1 MTGFA
6 DVETITIAALQLQ
19 FPSARVLTT
28 NPADLESVLPVVRV
42 TRIGGTGSALTLD
55 DCLVNVEVFA
65 ALRPDAKTLAN
76 QIRSYL
82 TFKLPGYRYLGAVVA
97 NVLTSVGPS
106 ERPYGNANVSRIG
119 ATYQITLHNQF

>member
-6 DVETITIAALQLQ
+6 DVEAILESVVGIQ
-19 FPSARVLTT
+19 FPAARWVTK
-28 NPADLESVLPVVRV
+28 NPADLTSDLPVIRGV
-42 TRIGGTGSALTLD
+42 RIGGSGSALTLD
-55 DCLVNVEVFA
+55 DALVDIDVFA
-65 ALRPDAKTLAN
+65 ATRPEAKALAS
-76 QIRSYL
+76 QLRSYL